1 MCWNELEEAD
11 WLFRRLVRR
20 FVKERDKVDVEGV
33 SLPALMVLNKLIRDG
48 AQRLGDLGEEL
59 DFTSGAVTGLCDKLE
74 NKGLA
79 TRIRLEDDRRAIWL
93 DITEQGRCLMDRH
106 RNVGTRSITTLFD
119 GLSSEQLKE
128 FTQFSTQVIN
138 NLEQYAATLN
148 RLAQDNEHNACV
160 ADVRNA
166 KDSRFL
172 SY

>member
-1 MCWNELEEAD
+1 M
-11 WLFRRLVRR
+11 VRR

-48 AQRLGDLGEEL
+48 SQRLGDLGEEL

-74 NKGLA
+74 SKGLA
-79 TRIRLEDDRRAIWL
+79 KRVRMEHDRRAIWL

-106 RNVGTRSITTLFD
+106 RNVGTRSITTLFE
-119 GLSSEQLKE
+119 GMTSEQLKE
-128 FTQFSTQVIN
+128 FIQFSTQIVN
-138 NLEQYAATLN
+138 NLDQYAATLN

-160 ADVRNA
+160 TDVRNA
-166 KDSRFL
+166 KTSRFL